1 MSTGTAASSVKV
13 VLDTNILISGLGFRG
28 KPRQVLDLALDT
40 RANQVLAITSP
51 ILLAELED
59 VITKKFPR
67 LIDQVRPINRKI
79 RKRFKI
85 VKPEKAVRILND
97 DDDNR
102 VLEAA
107 VEGKCDFIVTG
118 DKELLELR
126 SYKKI
131 KIVTVSQFL
140 NLITY

>member
-1 MSTGTAASSVKV
+1 MSTGMAASSVKV

-28 KPRQVLDLALDT
+28 KPRRILDLALDT
-40 RANQVLAITSP
+40 TDQVLAITSP

-85 VKPEKAVRILND
+85 VRPEKTIRILN

-107 VEGKCDFIVTG
+107 IEGKCDFIVTG

-126 SYKKI
+126 SYKRI
-131 KIVTVSQFL
+131 KIVTVDQFL